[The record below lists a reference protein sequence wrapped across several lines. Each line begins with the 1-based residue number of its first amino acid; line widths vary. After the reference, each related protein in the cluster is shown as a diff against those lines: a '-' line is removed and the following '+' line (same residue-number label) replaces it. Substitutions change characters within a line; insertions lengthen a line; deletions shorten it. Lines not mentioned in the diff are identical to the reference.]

1 MSGPRFFV
9 PLPLAAGLELDLP
22 ADAANHL
29 RVLRLQPGQRLSVFN
44 GEGGEYAAELVLLE
58 RRRALVRLDQHRPRE
73 AESPLAITL
82 LQGISKG
89 ERMDF
94 TIQKAVELGV
104 SAILP
109 VFTERSVVQLNGERL
124 EKREQHW
131 RGVATAACEQCG
143 RNRVPAILPAAP
155 LPQAWALATADQRVV
170 LDPLGDRRL
179 RDIPAAGSLAL
190 LIGPEGGLTE
200 AEVAA
205 AAERGFSRLRL
216 GPRILRTET
225 AGIAA
230 LAALQALH
238 GDL

>member
-1 MSGPRFFV
+1 
-9 PLPLAAGLELDLP
+9 
-22 ADAANHL
+22 
-29 RVLRLQPGQRLSVFN
+29 
-44 GEGGEYAAELVLLE
+44 
-58 RRRALVRLDQHRPRE
+58 
-73 AESPLAITL
+73 
-82 LQGISKG
+82 
-89 ERMDF
+89 
-94 TIQKAVELGV
+94 
-104 SAILP
+104 
-109 VFTERSVVQLNGERL
+109 VVQLDGERL

-155 LPQAWALATADQRVV
+155 LQQARALETADQRIV

-179 RDIPAAGSLAL
+179 RDIPATGSLAL